1 MSETETA
8 EVVADPNL
16 ITQPAETTAK
26 PTLMA
31 ADTAEAPASDASG
44 ESAAT
49 ETDST
54 TDVTEHQGAPEA
66 YDAFTLP
73 EGFELDS
80 ALSEQFNAV
89 AKELNLSQE
98 QAQKLV
104 DMQTSQA
111 NDANTKSTEAWATL
125 RDQWQTEAKTDKEF
139 GGKAFDEN
147 IGTAKLALTKYGSEE
162 LSTAIELTG
171 MGNHPEFIR
180 LLYKVGLTL
189 KEDKLMVE
197 GGGHVA
203 PTDRGKILFP
213 DMN

>member
-8 EVVADPNL
+8 EAAVDAD
-16 ITQPAETTAK
+16 TDAQPDETAAK
-26 PTLMA
+26 QTLMTS
-31 ADTAEAPASDASG
+31 DTKEANASSEGG

-49 ETDST
+49 EADSDP
-54 TDVTEHQGAPEA
+54 DVSEHQGAPED
-66 YDAFTLP
+66 YEAFTLP
-73 EGFELDS
+73 EGFELDTD
-80 ALSEQFNAV
+80 LSERFNAV
-89 AKELNLSQE
+89 AKELNLSQD

-111 NDANTKSTEAWATL
+111 NDASTKSAEAWANL

-139 GGKAFDEN
+139 GGKDFDKN
-147 IGTAKLALTKYGSEE
+147 IGTAKLALNKYGNEE
-162 LSTAIELTG
+162 LSSAIEMTG

-197 GGGHVA
+197 GGGPVV